1 MYVQYGCG
9 LSAPQNWLN
18 FDVSPT
24 LRLQKLPFVGKLIS
38 PMLNVQFP
46 KNVKYGDIIKGL
58 PIKENSVDGIFCSHT
73 LEHLSLDDLR
83 VALKNT
89 MKVMKHD
96 SIFRMVLPDLEF
108 YAKKYIE
115 CLNSGET
122 TASHDFMFDTM
133 LGIKSRPKGIR
144 ELLSNSF
151 GNSHHL
157 WMWDYLSLSMELRD
171 LGFKE
176 IRRCSFG
183 DCKDE
188 MFNFVEDEGRFIN
201 CLGIECI
208 K

>member
-38 PMLNVQFP
+38 PLLNVQFP

-58 PIKENSVDGIFCSHT
+58 PIKDNSVDGIYCSHT

-89 MKVMKHD
+89 MKVMKPG

-108 YAKKYIE
+108 YAKKYVE
-115 CLNSGET
+115 SLNSGNAA
-122 TASHDFMFDTM
+122 ASHDFMFDTM
-133 LGIKSRPKGIR
+133 LGIKSRSKGIR
-144 ELLSNSF
+144 ELLSNSL

-157 WMWDYLSLSMELRD
+157 WMWDYLSLSNELRD

-176 IRRCSFG
+176 IRRCNFG
-183 DCKDE
+183 DCKDKI
-188 MFNFVEDEGRFIN
+188 FNFVEDEGRFIN